1 MKNKLILLGKATLY
15 TLALVTLL
23 SLIISFSEGNEEFVT
38 IFIFGLAILFTIIIC
53 TLIIIEYIK
62 NKGWLLNF

>member
-62 NKGWLLNF
+62 NKG